1 MCFGICVSM
10 KKILIGS
17 KAPCGWAF
25 WLYVPVVMGL
35 WTLGN
40 NCRIRLHRHFLKL
53 IDECSQLCYR
63 QGLKRKNLRRTF
75 LFSSAF
81 DSHLAPFCV
90 LRQELGHTFRT
101 KVSEGRRI
109 KKAVWGVNRFP
120 SYFIIMI
127 GLSLCS
133 VFFRHSLSNE
143 TGYHPYLT
151 SPPCTHAHSLRFF
164 TFGVRFYFRRICDK
178 IPAHLNKIAQLYVS
192 TAALR
197 LFGTEFGVLFW
208 MMRVTSNLTFFW
220 SDRSGVNFR
229 KHFSIH
235 QRAWCDKCEMST
247 G

>member
-1 MCFGICVSM
+1 MCFGICVFNE
-10 KKILIGS
+10 KILIGS

-151 SPPCTHAHSLRFF
+151 SPPCTHAHTVSVFSLSELGFISDEYVIRFLP
-164 TFGVRFYFRRICDK
+164 T
-178 IPAHLNKIAQLYVS
+178 
-192 TAALR
+192 
-197 LFGTEFGVLFW
+197 
-208 MMRVTSNLTFFW
+208 
-220 SDRSGVNFR
+220 
-229 KHFSIH
+229 
-235 QRAWCDKCEMST
+235 
-247 G
+247 